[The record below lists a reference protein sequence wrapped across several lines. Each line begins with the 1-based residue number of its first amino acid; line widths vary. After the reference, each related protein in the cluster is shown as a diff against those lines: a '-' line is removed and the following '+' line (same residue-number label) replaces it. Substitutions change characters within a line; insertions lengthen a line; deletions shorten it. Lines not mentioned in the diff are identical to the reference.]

1 MSKRRGKR
9 QAMDDLGATFS
20 NATMP
25 RGPRGEDPRSPR
37 QDWPSH
43 SGAGLLL
50 SFLAVLEMQ
59 LTTPELIHAGERVRV
74 LKFEIVP
81 QRK

>member
-1 MSKRRGKR
+1 M
-9 QAMDDLGATFS
+9 
-20 NATMP
+20 
-25 RGPRGEDPRSPR
+25 
-37 QDWPSH
+37 
-43 SGAGLLL
+43 L

-81 QRK
+81 QRKSVQRSTFGMGFRELPHWSFGLKFEP